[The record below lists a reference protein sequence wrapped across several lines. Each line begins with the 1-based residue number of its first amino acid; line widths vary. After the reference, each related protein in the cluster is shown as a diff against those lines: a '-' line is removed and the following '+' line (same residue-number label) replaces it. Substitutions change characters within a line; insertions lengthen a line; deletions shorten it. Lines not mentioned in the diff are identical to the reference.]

1 MFRFPMKVP
10 RSVFVAVSGGP
21 DSMAALNFL
30 KRNHEIVAVVH
41 FNHGTEHGQYAER
54 FVNNVM
60 GLIGMPLIL
69 GRVGRTRSGGES
81 REEFWRNE
89 RYSFFRQTVG
99 NAPLVM
105 AHTLDDAMENWV
117 FTSLHGSPHL
127 IPKQNGNILR
137 PFILSR
143 KADMLEW
150 CQDKGVPYI
159 LDPGN
164 TDLDF
169 PRARIRNAVMP
180 ELLRINP
187 GFPKVIAKRYMRG
200 EDDVQDDTE

>member
-1 MFRFPMKVP
+1 MRVP

-21 DSMAALNFL
+21 DSMAALHFL
-30 KRNHEIVAVVH
+30 RRSHEVVAVH
-41 FNHGTEHGQYAER
+41 FNHGTEHGEEAER
-54 FVNNVM
+54 FVDHVM
-60 GLIGMPLIL
+60 RVSGIPLIL
-69 GRVGRTRSGGES
+69 GRISRTRADDES

-89 RYSFFRQTVG
+89 RYSFFRQGVG

-117 FTSLHGSPHL
+117 FTSLHGMPRL

-143 KADMLEW
+143 KVDMLKW
-150 CQDKGVPYI
+150 CQQKGIPYVF
-159 LDPGN
+159 DPGN
-164 TDLDF
+164 VDLSF
-169 PRARIRNAVMP
+169 PRARIRNVIMP
-180 ELLRINP
+180 SLLLINP

-200 EDDVQDDTE
+200 EDNVQDDG